1 MKQRIWNI
9 LIGLDQF
16 VQTIVYLGNYNPD
29 ITISDVIGRKIKAGT
44 ANKVELFVCKIL
56 RKLENQHCIKSYEE
70 DEPMQ
75 MNIKEI

>member
-16 VQTIVYLGNYNPD
+16 LQTIAYLGNYNPD

-44 ANKVELFVCKIL
+44 ANKVEMLICQFLRIL
-56 RKLENQHCIKSYEE
+56 QNQHCIKSHEE